1 MNTTMKLVL
10 ATAVSSAFTSVALA
24 DVPNVFTANTP
35 AKASEVNANFTA
47 LDNDIIAL
55 GADLD
60 GIDDNVDAI
69 EARVTSLEAT
79 GTTSDPY
86 TTVAINC
93 GEDADAL
100 KDALDDSRNTTTRT
114 TYNVTGACNAVFI
127 VRNDVKI
134 VGSDGASI
142 LAGATEDEPEAV
154 FIDGQSSVRLQDIT
168 LGGALFARN
177 SSSVR
182 FDNVTLPTA
191 VQDGDEYQ
199 TNVTIRTAYLR
210 VNSGSVNNLALHL
223 NRNASVDIRSSIT
236 GAAAQAIADAN
247 SSLVV
252 DSENVTF
259 TTLEAIG
266 SSFIYVAN
274 LVAEDV
280 IVESGSVLEAD
291 ALTVNNEMEAW
302 GNSRI
307 SVWGDATITNETQ
320 IAQASSFVSDG
331 DVSSGVFECESNS
344 MFQILGNLSVT
355 DTFEWDESN
364 TNGLSLQRGCH
375 GQYGLDEENG
385 GTLTGSFIK
394 DNYSGLLDGQY
405 MEVTQN

>member
-47 LDNDIIAL
+47 LDQDISSL
-55 GADLD
+55 GTEVDDLTD
-60 GIDDNVDAI
+60 EVDSI
-69 EARVTSLEAT
+69 EARVTSLE
-79 GTTSDPY
+79 GSGVSSDAY
-86 TTVAINC
+86 STVDINC
-93 GEDADAL
+93 NDDADSL
-100 KDALDDSRNTTTRT
+100 KDALEDSRNTTTRT

-142 LAGATEDEPEAV
+142 LAGTGEDPEAL
-154 FIDGQSSVRLQDIT
+154 FIDGQSTVRLQDIT

-236 GAAAQAIADAN
+236 GSAAQL
-247 SSLVV
+247 SPMQTLV
-252 DSENVTF
+252 
-259 TTLEAIG
+259 
-266 SSFIYVAN
+266 
-274 LVAEDV
+274 
-280 IVESGSVLEAD
+280 
-291 ALTVNNEMEAW
+291 W
-302 GNSRI
+302 
-307 SVWGDATITNETQ
+307 
-320 IAQASSFVSDG
+320 
-331 DVSSGVFECESNS
+331 
-344 MFQILGNLSVT
+344 
-355 DTFEWDESN
+355 
-364 TNGLSLQRGCH
+364 
-375 GQYGLDEENG
+375 
-385 GTLTGSFIK
+385 
-394 DNYSGLLDGQY
+394 
-405 MEVTQN
+405 

>member
-47 LDNDIIAL
+47 LDNDITAL
-55 GADLD
+55 GADLE

-69 EARVTSLEAT
+69 EARVTNLEEM
-79 GTTSDPY
+79 GTPSDPY
-86 TTVAINC
+86 TTVSINC

-100 KDALDDSRNTTTRT
+100 KEALDDSRNTTTRT

-142 LAGATEDEPEAV
+142 LAGTGEDPEAL
-154 FIDGQSSVRLQDIT
+154 FIDNQSSVRLQDIT

-191 VQDGDEYQ
+191 VQEGDEYQ

-236 GAAAQAIADAN
+236 GSAAQAIADAN
-247 SSLVV
+247 STLVV

-259 TTLEAIG
+259 TALEAIG

-291 ALTVNNEMEAW
+291 ALTVSNEMEAW

-307 SVWGDATITNETQ
+307 SVWGDASITNETQ

-331 DVSSGVFECESNS
+331 DVTSGVFECESNS
-344 MFQILGNLSVT
+344 MFQILGNLTVT
-355 DTFEWDESN
+355 STFEWDESN

-375 GQYGLDEENG
+375 GQYGVDEENG

-394 DNYSGLLDGQY
+394 DNYSGLLDGEY
-405 MEVTQN
+405 MEVGQN

>member
-10 ATAVSSAFTSVALA
+10 ATAVSSAFTSSAFA
-24 DVPNVFTANTP
+24 EVPNTFTANTP

-47 LDNDIIAL
+47 LDQDISSL
-55 GADLD
+55 GTEVDDLTD
-60 GIDDNVDAI
+60 EVDSI
-69 EARVTSLEAT
+69 EARVTSLEDS
-79 GTTSDPY
+79 GVSSDAY
-86 TTVAINC
+86 STVDINC
-93 GEDADAL
+93 SDDADSL
-100 KDALDDSRNTTTRT
+100 KDALEDSRNTTTRT

-154 FIDGQSSVRLQDIT
+154 FIDGQSTVRLQDIT
-168 LGGALFARN
+168 LGGMLFARN

-191 VQDGDEYQ
+191 VEDGDEYQ

-236 GAAAQAIADAN
+236 GTAAQAIADAN

-252 DSENVTF
+252 DSGDVSF
-259 TTLEAIG
+259 TNLEAIG
-266 SSFIYVAN
+266 SSFVYVSN
-274 LVAEDV
+274 LVAENV
-280 IVESGSVLEAD
+280 VVEAGSTLEAD
-291 ALTVNNEMEAW
+291 ELNVSNELEAW

-307 SVWGDATITNETQ
+307 SVWGDATITNETY
-320 IAQASSFVSDG
+320 ISQASSFVSDG

-344 MFQILGNLSVT
+344 MFQILGNLTVT
-355 DTFEWDESN
+355 GTFDWDESN
-364 TNGLSLQRGCH
+364 TSGLSVQRGCH
-375 GQYGLDEENG
+375 GQYGVDEENG
-385 GTLTGSFIK
+385 GTFSGNFIK
-394 DNYSGLLDGQY
+394 DNYSALLDGQY
-405 MEVTQN
+405 MEVFPD